1 MLRLGLKP
9 SNKSLKKSQL
19 SGTPVMVAVE
29 AAMMS
34 LMVAEGVVMVLTVVA
49 KVA

>member
-1 MLRLGLKP
+1 MRRLGLKP
-9 SNKSLKKSQL
+9 SNQSLKKSQL

-34 LMVAEGVVMVLTVVA
+34 LMVAEGVMVLMEVA